1 MNVVILAAG
10 PERADENSGD
20 YPLCLAEFDGQPL
33 IEKTIES
40 IHTLSPSNCIF
51 CFKSSDVSE
60 FHLDNITSILAPGA
74 HVIGIRNRTG
84 GAACTAL
91 LAAGFIDSD
100 DELLILNGNELLEIN
115 FHKTIDN
122 FRSNGAD
129 AGVVTFPSVHPR
141 YSYVRVNDQDMV
153 VEAAEKRPI
162 SRMATAGFY
171 WFKHGK
177 DFVRSAQNTIRKGAA
192 VNGAFYICPTLN
204 EMVLEQKRIRHVGMS
219 AGAYHPLKNSRQLQ
233 QYENSLSKD

>member
-10 PERADENSGD
+10 PERADESSGD
-20 YPLCLAEFDGQPL
+20 YPLCLAEFDGHPL

-40 IHTLSPSNCIF
+40 IHALTPSNFIF
-51 CFKSSDVSE
+51 CFKSSDIRE
-60 FHLDNITSILAPGA
+60 FHLDDITSILAPGA
-74 HVIGIRNRTG
+74 HVIGIKSKTG

-100 DELLILNGNELLEIN
+100 EELLILNGNELLEID
-115 FHKTIDN
+115 FHQTVEN
-122 FRSNGAD
+122 FRSTDAD
-129 AGVVTFPSVHPR
+129 AGVVTFPSIHPR
-141 YSYVRVNDQDMV
+141 YSYVRVDEQDLV

-177 DFVRSAQNTIRKGAA
+177 DFVRSAQSMIRKGAA
-192 VNGAFYICPTLN
+192 INGAFYICPTLN
-204 EMVLEQKRIRHVGMS
+204 EMVLEQKHIRHVGMS

-233 QYENSLSKD
+233 QYEHSLSKD